1 MGKPN
6 GKGDSTDLEGEFL
19 KSEFATE
26 LKKEASRITQGLT
39 TEVRIQQQL
48 ISYPSSFLKQVRIP
62 RNVYHS

>member
-26 LKKEASRITQGLT
+26 LKKEASRITRITQDLQA
-39 TEVRIQQQL
+39 EVGIQQQL
-48 ISYPSSFLKQVRIP
+48 ISYPSSFFKQVRL
-62 RNVYHS
+62 

>member
-26 LKKEASRITQGLT
+26 LKKEASRITQDFHP
-39 TEVRIQQQL
+39 EVGIQQQL
-48 ISYPSSFLKQVRIP
+48 ISYPSSFFKQVRL
-62 RNVYHS
+62 